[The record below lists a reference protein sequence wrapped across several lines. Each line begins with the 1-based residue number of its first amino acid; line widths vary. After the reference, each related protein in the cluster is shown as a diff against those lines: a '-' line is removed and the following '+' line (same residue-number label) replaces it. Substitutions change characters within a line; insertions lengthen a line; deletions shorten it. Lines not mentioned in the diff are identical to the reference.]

1 VTENSAAQTIVEVL
15 TSDHGAITAA
25 LDDPVLRAGDDD
37 GRTARTELVMDLV
50 RHFVAEE
57 QYLYPSLRTDVD
69 GGASLVEDDF
79 AAARACEHELRRL
92 EARDAG
98 ADEVAAAIA
107 DIQRRFADH
116 VSHQR
121 EVLFP
126 RLSGALDR
134 VRLFELGEQALGA
147 EQLAPTR
154 PRLLAPEGLEANRLA
169 GLVEGFV
176 DRLRDFYTG
185 RGAR

>member
-1 VTENSAAQTIVEVL
+1 MTDNSAAQSIVEVL
-15 TSDHGAITAA
+15 TSDHDAITAA
-25 LDDPVLRAGDDD
+25 LADPVLQGEGDDA
-37 GRTARTELVMDLV
+37 RTARTELVMDLV

-57 QYLYPSLRTDVD
+57 QYLYPSLRADVD
-69 GGASLVEDDF
+69 GGAPLVDDDF

-98 ADEVAAAIA
+98 VDEVTAAIA
-107 DIQRRFADH
+107 DIRRRFDDH

-121 EVLFP
+121 DELFP
-126 RLSGALDR
+126 RLRDALDR